1 MVSAAVSSPP
11 LRTLVDE
18 LLAAERSCTAV
29 ERFSAWHE
37 RHEPGAS
44 GAAYRA
50 LLPATPPRPGEQYA
64 FEVDL
69 DACSGCKACVTACH
83 SLNGLEDGES
93 WRRVGLLVTRD
104 SLAFKFQ
111 APNSKPQ
118 AADSRRRTPDP
129 IPHLQHVT
137 TACHHCVEPGCA
149 HGCPVLAYDKDP
161 ATGIV
166 RHLDDQCIG
175 CQYCVMMCPYEVP
188 KYSARLGIVRKCDL
202 CHGRLAAGEAP
213 ACVQACPNEAIRIRV
228 VNGDHL
234 ARQFKPLGGDA
245 TQRGDRVP
253 SAASISNFKFEIQNP
268 FLPASPRPSLT
279 LPTTRYVSQNP
290 ALPALAAADEAQ
302 AAPAEPH
309 HPLAAMLVLTQ
320 AAAGGFAVNAALR
333 LAGAP
338 APAALVTASFVLLL
352 TGMGASP
359 LHLGQPLRAWRAFLG
374 WRRSWLSREI
384 LALGA
389 FAGLAALMAAS
400 PWLGTLAPW
409 RGRFGVLTAA
419 AGLGGVFASAMV
431 YVATRR
437 HFWAA
442 GPVFLRFFGTA
453 GVVGP
458 ALAVAV
464 GAPAAGWLAA
474 ASVAVLGLKLAAEL
488 AMRRHAGDPA
498 WTPLRRTAALLV
510 GPLRHRAAARVALAL
525 AGLVFVLAG
534 LADQG
539 AGRALI
545 AGFGTALLLAS
556 ELIERH
562 LFFTAVSPERM
573 PGGAAR

>member
-1 MVSAAVSSPP
+1 MAATATSSPP

-18 LLAAERSCTAV
+18 LLAAERSRTAV

-37 RHEPGAS
+37 RSAPAAA

-50 LLPATPPRPGEQYA
+50 LLPATPPGPGEQYA

-83 SLNGLEDGES
+83 SLNGLEEGES
-93 WRRVGLLVTRD
+93 WRRVGLLVTRH
-104 SLAFKFQ
+104 SPFPIPHSPSA
-111 APNSKPQ
+111 
-118 AADSRRRTPDP
+118 

-161 ATGIV
+161 VTGVV

-228 VNGDHL
+228 VNSDDL
-234 ARQFKPLGGDA
+234 ARQFKPAGEGPTQLGEH
-245 TQRGDRVP
+245 VP
-253 SAASISNFKFEIQNP
+253 SASAISNIKFEIQNA

-279 LPTTRYVSQNP
+279 LPTTRYVSRSP
-290 ALPALAAADEAQ
+290 ALPALTAADAAQ
-302 AAPAEPH
+302 AAPADPH

-320 AAAGGFAVNAALR
+320 AAAGGFATDAALR
-333 LAGAP
+333 LAGTP
-338 APAALVTASFVLLL
+338 VPAALVTTSFVLLL
-352 TGMGASP
+352 AGMAASP

-384 LALGA
+384 LALSA
-389 FAGLAALMAAS
+389 FAGVAAPAVAAAWLPTLKPWQGLLAGA
-400 PWLGTLAPW
+400 
-409 RGRFGVLTAA
+409 TAA
-419 AGLGGVFASAMV
+419 AGLAGVAASAMV

-437 HFWAA
+437 HFWTV

-458 ALAVAV
+458 VLAVAA
-464 GAPAAGWLAA
+464 GAPAGGWLGAA
-474 ASVAVLGLKLAAEL
+474 CVGVLGLKLAAEL
-488 AMRRHAGDPA
+488 AVYRQADDA
-498 WTPLRRTAALLV
+498 VWTPLRRTAALLA
-510 GPLRHRAAARVALAL
+510 GPLRHRAAARLALAL
-525 AGLVFVLAG
+525 LGAAFTLLG
-534 LADQG
+534 LADEG
-539 AGRALI
+539 MGRGLI
-545 AGFGTALLLAS
+545 AGFGTALLLAA